1 MDKHGVPPTKRILIL
16 VTESHSLTRSPNS
29 FVLGDETSGKANF
42 HLIFNATGFLRRK
55 MKSKDARV
63 KNGVFTPEG
72 EKKVHMMSKKDLDN
86 NCEEKIMVVLR

>member
-1 MDKHGVPPTKRILIL
+1 MGCLPRSALFL

-29 FVLGDETSGKANF
+29 FVLGDETSGKKQNSLK
-42 HLIFNATGFLRRK
+42 HLMQTALRRK
-55 MKSKDARV
+55 LKSEDAGV
-63 KNGVFTPEG
+63 KNGVLIPEG